1 MPQATE
7 RPTQPTTH
15 LSVAPAAIEDF
26 YRLEEFLL
34 DRDDPLAGG
43 LVAFVMQA
51 LAVLKTQPG
60 IGRPVGAG
68 FRELIISRGHTG
80 YLARYQFQPAVN
92 LVTVLRI
99 RHQRESGYTEEEV

>member
-1 MPQATE
+1 MPNAS
-7 RPTQPTTH
+7 PTTH
-15 LSVAPAAIEDF
+15 LSVASAAIEDL
-26 YRLEEFLL
+26 YRLEQFLL
-34 DRDDPLAGG
+34 DTDDPLAGG

-51 LAVLKTQPG
+51 LAVLKIQPN

-68 FRELIISRGHTG
+68 FRELIISRGRTG

-92 LVTVLRI
+92 LVTILRI

>member
-1 MPQATE
+1 MTPPA
-7 RPTQPTTH
+7 PTTH
-15 LSVAPAAIEDF
+15 LSVAPLAIADL
-26 YRLEEFLL
+26 YRLEQFLL
-34 DRDDPLAGG
+34 DTDDPLAGG

-51 LAVLKTQPG
+51 LAVLKIQPS
-60 IGRPVGAG
+60 IGRPMGLG
-68 FRELIISRGHTG
+68 FRELIISRGRTG